1 MVNFLY
7 KFSYTGLF
15 LMLGG
20 IAHAQQNPTNTDLG
34 FNLSIEE
41 ITISENNQ
49 PTTETSREVLVDL
62 LSAPQSN
69 AKVTLSYADTSEFT
83 VTPQS
88 IEFTPSNWNIP
99 QAFTFNAINDNLKD
113 GNQTVSVSFTIS
125 STAHDSGSGDGSHD
139 SGSGDG
145 SHDSGSGDG
154 SHDSGSGD
162 GSHDSGS
169 GDGSHDSGSG
179 DGSHDSGS
187 GDGSHDSGSG
197 DGSHDSGSGD
207 GSHDSGSGDGSHDS
221 GSGDGSTDFT
231 HTKTL
236 TVNVL
241 DFNLSPADI
250 DDVIVKVGFD
260 AVGFKLVSGVVDP
273 DNDTLILIATTPLSN
288 GTVSLVNDEIL
299 YTPDDKFTG
308 HDSFSF
314 KISDGI
320 FETSETS
327 VSITVVGLGD
337 INGDGVIGATDVVYL
352 ASHLVGIDGYV
363 IPDSFNN
370 VFDVDQ
376 DGQIGATDIVYL
388 ASHLVGIDGYDLII
402 N

>member
-1 MVNFLY
+1 LLSNLLMMVNFLY

-125 STAHDSGSGDGSHD
+125 STA
-139 SGSGDG
+139 
-145 SHDSGSGDG
+145 
-154 SHDSGSGD
+154 HDSGSGD

>member
-1 MVNFLY
+1 LSNLLMMVNFLY

-113 GNQTVSVSFTIS
+113 GNQTVSVYFTIS

-154 SHDSGSGD
+154 SHDSS
-162 GSHDSGS
+162 
-169 GDGSHDSGSG
+169 
-179 DGSHDSGS
+179 
-187 GDGSHDSGSG
+187 
-197 DGSHDSGSGD
+197 SGD